1 MPDRLCVLRE
11 IQQIWKAVKDIT
23 KSRAKASQS
32 TLEIARKA
40 GWDDSIMD
48 IGTRVTTAIAA
59 LENAGYLKRGQNS
72 PRLYANSILAK
83 NAEEAVQKIYSSSRF
98 SDKQKEQATRI
109 IKNWLC
115 NYPIGMFSFYP

>member
-1 MPDRLCVLRE
+1 MILNQTKLSIQE

-23 KSRAKASQS
+23 KSRSKASQS

-40 GWDDSIMD
+40 GWDNSIMD

-72 PRLYANSILAK
+72 PRLYANSILAANVPMTVVLLK
-83 NAEEAVQKIYSSSRF
+83 
-98 SDKQKEQATRI
+98 I
-109 IKNWLC
+109 IKFRLDKYND
-115 NYPIGMFSFYP
+115 I